1 MARIAVDAMGGDRGP
16 DEIVAGAL
24 EARGDGVEPVIV
36 GDPVLETHGLE
47 LVPAADV
54 IEMHDKPAEAVR
66 AKPDSSL
73 VTAVRAVAEGR
84 ADAVVSAG
92 NTGAVLA
99 AGLRELR
106 RIPGVLRPAIAVPIP
121 TERGPSV
128 LLDAGANADA
138 RPEHLLQFATM
149 GAVFAA

>member
-24 EARGDGVEPVIV
+24 EARGHGIEPVII
-36 GDPVLETHGLE
+36 GDPGLDTHGLE

-54 IEMHDKPAEAVR
+54 IQMSDKTAGAVR

-73 VTAVRAVAEGR
+73 VAAVRTVAEGG

-99 AGLRELR
+99 AGLLELR
-106 RIPGVLRPAIAVPIP
+106 RLPGVRRPAIP
-121 TERGPSV
+121 
-128 LLDAGANADA
+128 GA
-138 RPEHLLQFATM
+138 
-149 GAVFAA
+149 